1 MILAYILILY
11 TNLMNNR
18 QLGLGV
24 IIMITL
30 GMTALATFAPM
41 LVQASVKT
49 ASEKKAPIATSGD
62 SVYITCVHC
71 VVD

>member
-1 MILAYILILY
+1 MILAYILIFY

-49 ASEKKAPIATSGD
+49 ASKKAPIATSGD